1 MSSKIVGKSGTLIA
15 EKTSVA
21 AHHAQ
26 DDQGCTAPSNEQ
38 WLNEATR
45 LERLH
50 QSDPSQQL
58 LRPLSYADYIQHV
71 IDVSRPYYALS
82 NEHEIIATDSHV
94 RKGFACTVQAE
105 MPLGRE
111 GGDMIFAE
119 AGRHMAIAGSI
130 AAALNNPV
138 PGKFYY
144 LALDA
149 ALARCPFEGIA
160 DALFG
165 TTDVA
170 VEGCS
175 VICCQC
181 MEITA
186 RSATCEIRL
195 ESSHT
200 LSAWH
205 LKVQYAVIPEK
216 AFKKM
221 YPPTGQ
227 SQGLLS
233 PSAQSPYACFRGL
246 PMPPKKLIAQGA
258 SSQTPISVQM
268 EARMPP
274 PDAVQCAGHFDGNPA
289 LPIAFMCAYMADLV
303 GQSIADL
310 VGVDIPFNPSRTTCP
325 FQNFLQLNTWKI
337 NAKKL
342 VFAGSH
348 GLIMACKAWLVQGDR
363 SAHRSLYGCELTI
376 KAEDSQKGIAIASG
390 TFYLERGALVD
401 VVEDQG
407 RKHQGNGSARLPS
420 RL

>member
-1 MSSKIVGKSGTLIA
+1 MASKSLGKSGVLIA

-21 AHHAQ
+21 VHHAQ
-26 DDQGCTAPSNEQ
+26 DNH
-38 WLNEATR
+38 EAGL
-45 LERLH
+45 LEILRH
-50 QSDPSQQL
+50 SAPSQQL
-58 LRPLSYADYIQHV
+58 LRPLNYVDYIRHV

-82 NEHEIIATDSHV
+82 NEHEISGADV
-94 RKGFACTVQAE
+94 LAKKGFACTVQAE

-130 AAALNNPV
+130 AAALNNPA

-160 DALFG
+160 DAVFG
-165 TTDVA
+165 TTAVA
-170 VEGCS
+170 VDGRS

-181 MEITA
+181 KEITA
-186 RSATCEIRL
+186 RAATCEIRL
-195 ESSHT
+195 ESLHT

-221 YPPTGQ
+221 YPPIGQ
-227 SQGLLS
+227 SENSLS
-233 PSAQSPYACFRGL
+233 PSAQSPYACFQGL
-246 PMPPKKLIAQGA
+246 PIPPKKLIAQDS
-258 SSQTPISVQM
+258 SSQTPIAIQM

-310 VGVDIPFNPSRTTCP
+310 VGLDIPFNPSRTTCP

-348 GLIMACKAWLVQGDR
+348 GLIMVCKAWLLQGDC
-363 SAHRSLYGCELTI
+363 SASGSLYGCELTI
-376 KAEDSQKGIAIASG
+376 KAEDSQKGIAVASG
-390 TFYLERGALVD
+390 TFFLERGALVD
-401 VVEDQG
+401 VAEDQG
-407 RKHQGNGSARLPS
+407 GEHQGYASVPLPS